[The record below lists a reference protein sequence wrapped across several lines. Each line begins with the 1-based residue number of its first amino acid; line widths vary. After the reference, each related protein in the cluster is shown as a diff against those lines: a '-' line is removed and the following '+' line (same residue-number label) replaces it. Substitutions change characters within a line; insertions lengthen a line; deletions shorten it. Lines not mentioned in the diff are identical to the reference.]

1 MKVIDF
7 LVELEKGNIPEK
19 IIYDDCL
26 FVYDSEGEDYKNNKT
41 EWFFENYIRDIS
53 ILSEEIMIIN
63 DENDLSINKNDFD
76 KLVEERAAYKA
87 KLNMVKDLVM
97 NSDFGDCTFKNDIL
111 DILGDDKDEQN

>member
-41 EWFFENYIRDIS
+41 EWFFENYIRDMS
-53 ILSEEIMIIN
+53 ILSQEIMIIN
-63 DENDLSINKNDFD
+63 DNLLIAQNEVNRLMDAIKKVNEDLDKLRRSINN
-76 KLVEERAAYKA
+76 E
-87 KLNMVKDLVM
+87 
-97 NSDFGDCTFKNDIL
+97 
-111 DILGDDKDEQN
+111 

>member
-41 EWFFENYIRDIS
+41 EWFFENYIRDMS
-53 ILSEEIMIIN
+53 ILFQEITILN
-63 DENDLSINKNDFD
+63 EGNNLSINKNDFD
-76 KLVEERAAYKA
+76 KIQEEINKIYEKINELIYDIDT
-87 KLNMVKDLVM
+87 KLGRN
-97 NSDFGDCTFKNDIL
+97 KNDKIL
-111 DILGDDKDEQN
+111 

>member
-41 EWFFENYIRDIS
+41 EWFFENYIRDMS
-53 ILSEEIMIIN
+53 ILSQEIMIIN
-63 DENDLSINKNDFD
+63 DNLLVAQNEVNRLMDTIKKVNEDLDKLRRSINN
-76 KLVEERAAYKA
+76 E
-87 KLNMVKDLVM
+87 
-97 NSDFGDCTFKNDIL
+97 
-111 DILGDDKDEQN
+111 

>member
-41 EWFFENYIRDIS
+41 EWFFENYIRDMS
-53 ILSEEIMIIN
+53 ILSQEIMIIN

-76 KLVEERAAYKA
+76 KIQEEIKKIYEKIYNLREDIDKELRR
-87 KLNMVKDLVM
+87 LN
-97 NSDFGDCTFKNDIL
+97 N
-111 DILGDDKDEQN
+111 E

>member
-41 EWFFENYIRDIS
+41 EWFFENYIRDMS
-53 ILSEEIMIIN
+53 ILSQEIMIIN
-63 DENDLSINKNDFD
+63 DNLLVAQNEVNRLMDAIKKVNEDLDKLRRSIN
-76 KLVEERAAYKA
+76 
-87 KLNMVKDLVM
+87 
-97 NSDFGDCTFKNDIL
+97 
-111 DILGDDKDEQN
+111 DE

>member
-41 EWFFENYIRDIS
+41 EWFFENYIRDMS
-53 ILSEEIMIIN
+53 ILSQEIMIIN
-63 DENDLSINKNDFD
+63 DNLFVAQNEVNRLMDTIKKVNEDLYKLRRSINN
-76 KLVEERAAYKA
+76 E
-87 KLNMVKDLVM
+87 
-97 NSDFGDCTFKNDIL
+97 
-111 DILGDDKDEQN
+111 

>member
-41 EWFFENYIRDIS
+41 EWFFENYIRDMS
-53 ILSEEIMIIN
+53 ILSQEIMIIN
-63 DENDLSINKNDFD
+63 DNLLVAQNEVNRLMDAIKKVNEDLDKLRRSINN
-76 KLVEERAAYKA
+76 E
-87 KLNMVKDLVM
+87 
-97 NSDFGDCTFKNDIL
+97 
-111 DILGDDKDEQN
+111 

>member
-26 FVYDSEGEDYKNNKT
+26 FVYDSVCKDYKNNDCR
-41 EWFFENYIRDIS
+41 WFFDDYIRDMS

-63 DENDLSINKNDFD
+63 DNLLVAQNEVNRLMDTIKKVNEDLDKLRRSINN
-76 KLVEERAAYKA
+76 E
-87 KLNMVKDLVM
+87 
-97 NSDFGDCTFKNDIL
+97 
-111 DILGDDKDEQN
+111 

>member
-7 LVELEKGNIPEK
+7 LVELEKGNIPDK

-41 EWFFENYIRDIS
+41 EWFFENYIRDMS
-53 ILSEEIMIIN
+53 ILSQEIMIIN
-63 DENDLSINKNDFD
+63 DENDISINKNDFD

>member
-26 FVYDSEGEDYKNNKT
+26 FVYDSECKDYCNNDCS
-41 EWFFENYIRDIS
+41 WFFEDYIRDMS
-53 ILSEEIMIIN
+53 ILSQEIMIIN

-76 KLVEERAAYKA
+76 KIQEEINKIYEKIDNLREDIDKA
-87 KLNMVKDLVM
+87 LRGSIN
-97 NSDFGDCTFKNDIL
+97 N
-111 DILGDDKDEQN
+111 E

>member
-41 EWFFENYIRDIS
+41 EWFFENYIRDMS
-53 ILSEEIMIIN
+53 ILSQEIMIIN
-63 DENDLSINKNDFD
+63 DDLLVAQNEVNRLMDTIKKVNEDLDKLRRSINN
-76 KLVEERAAYKA
+76 E
-87 KLNMVKDLVM
+87 
-97 NSDFGDCTFKNDIL
+97 
-111 DILGDDKDEQN
+111 

>member
-41 EWFFENYIRDIS
+41 EWFFENYIRDMS
-53 ILSEEIMIIN
+53 ILSQEIMIIN
-63 DENDLSINKNDFD
+63 DNLLVTQNEVNRLMDVIKKVNEDLDKLRRSINN
-76 KLVEERAAYKA
+76 E
-87 KLNMVKDLVM
+87 
-97 NSDFGDCTFKNDIL
+97 
-111 DILGDDKDEQN
+111 